1 MNNKLGR
8 IASISKILRINILG
22 RSDNPSSNPA
32 KVYNFYV
39 EIVVEKIENKEKVAG
54 IVKFLKNN

>member
-1 MNNKLGR
+1 MNGVTVKWSACSTNT
-8 IASISKILRINILG
+8 
-22 RSDNPSSNPA
+22 PSSNPA

-54 IVKFLKNN
+54 IGTFLKNN